1 VRFSRGKARAH
12 ADFCAFFQQL
22 IRASYKFPRQNVF
35 VSALAFMHIGL
46 LLTNPRDAL
55 ATSGCHGREIFDR

>member
-1 VRFSRGKARAH
+1 VRFSIGKARAH

-22 IRASYKFPRQNVF
+22 SRAGYKFPRENVF

-46 LLTNPRDAL
+46 LLTNRRDDAGNL
-55 ATSGCHGREIFDR
+55 GCNGREIFDR